1 VPTRK
6 QRRRQLKDRRHDYE
20 YETVW
25 VDPETGEEVEPPE
38 DYVDPT
44 PDKPENGKNG
54 KSSAKPS
61 AKPKANAQAQPQRGG
76 RQVRV
81 PPAPSWQRA
90 IKRSVIIGV
99 ALFGV
104 IYLLGT
110 KNGNH
115 SLASALLLAGIYTVI
130 FIPAQYAIDRFA
142 HLRWQ
147 RRAEQEAAKRPAK
160 KR

>member
-1 VPTRK
+1 MPTRK
-6 QRRRQLKDRRHDYE
+6 QRRRQQKGRRHDYE

-38 DYVDPT
+38 DYVEPAADE
-44 PDKPENGKNG
+44 KPQNGKPKND
-54 KSSAKPS
+54 
-61 AKPKANAQAQPQRGG
+61 KPKAKAQPQSQRGG
-76 RQVRV
+76 RPVRV

-90 IKRSVIIGV
+90 VKRSVIIGV
-99 ALFGV
+99 ALFAV

-147 RRAEQEAAKRPAK
+147 RRADQQAGKRPAK